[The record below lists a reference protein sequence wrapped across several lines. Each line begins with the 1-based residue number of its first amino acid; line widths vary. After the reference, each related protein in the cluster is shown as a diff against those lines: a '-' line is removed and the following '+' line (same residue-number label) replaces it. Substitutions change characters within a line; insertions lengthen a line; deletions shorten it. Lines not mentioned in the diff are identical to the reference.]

1 MIPESK
7 TRRKHGVAFTLAQA
21 RKCLYPYPVYEA
33 HFADNT
39 VGRLSFWSPRNKPID
54 FDAGRAISEIIFGK
68 PAVNGFVERDVPGQP
83 WLRVRDPRFSGEAV
97 QPAKPRIS
105 KAKLQKIALVA
116 ACEEAVAVMCNVGLP
131 YSVQMAGEKARKA
144 LDLAA

>member
-7 TRRKHGVAFTLAQA
+7 TRRKHGVAFTMAQP

-39 VGRLSFWSPRNKPID
+39 VSRLSFWSPRSKPID
-54 FDAGRAISEIIFGK
+54 FEAGRRICEIIFGK
-68 PAVNGFVERDVPGQP
+68 PTVNGFVERDDPAEP
-83 WLRVRDPRFSGEAV
+83 WYRNQDPLFSGEAV
-97 QPAKPRIS
+97 ETAKPRVS
-105 KAKLQKIALVA
+105 KAKLQKMALIA
-116 ACEEAVAVMCNVGLP
+116 ACEEAVAVMCQVDLP